1 MPILCGVLVEMETT
15 QIESY
20 KLKRIL
26 KNLQDAVDVC
36 YTAPDK
42 EGQGYPYAV
51 GYSRSA
57 MQNTLEELQNY
68 LEE

>member
-1 MPILCGVLVEMETT
+1 MSTT

-36 YTAPDK
+36 YAAPDK

-51 GYSRSA
+51 GYCRSA
-57 MQNTLEELQNY
+57 MQNALEELQNY

>member
-1 MPILCGVLVEMETT
+1 MVLVEMETI

-20 KLKRIL
+20 KLRRIL

-36 YTAPDK
+36 YTAPEK
-42 EGQGYPYAV
+42 EGQGYPFAV

-57 MQNTLEELQNY
+57 IQNTLKELQTY
-68 LEE
+68 LEK